1 MVYYLK
7 YRPKRVEDLNL
18 ESVRTRLS
26 AILASDDIPHAF
38 LFSGPRGLGKTSSAR
53 ILAREIHGKKL
64 DSETLQMISRG
75 AHPDVLEIDA
85 ASNRGIDEIREL
97 RERVKYAPME
107 LPKKVYIIDEVHML
121 TREAFNALLKTLE
134 EPPDHVVF
142 ILATTEPWK
151 LPETIQSRVFQVQF
165 EKPKQEE
172 IIASLERIV
181 VGEKLDVEN
190 GVLENVALLADGA
203 FRDAAKILEELSIAS
218 GGKKITQEIFDGL
231 YKIGTNDPIF
241 ENLLSSLKNKDAKLG
256 FEAVDSLE
264 KSGADFEL
272 VIKIVAE
279 RLHEQLMLAVKGEKT
294 DFTAQEL
301 EQLLE
306 LFITAYQQTKI
317 SPLPRLPL
325 EMVIV
330 RWSDRNIK
338 DETSKIKDE
347 KQEQK
352 TAGGGLLVAGSK
364 TQTQEKQME
373 KKDLPEKASSA
384 TRHVP
389 RATSEDA
396 DLLKQLV
403 SAIDQ
408 ENKMLG
414 GILRG
419 VKMGE
424 VTEDTVQFVAI
435 SNFHAEKI
443 QEPKAKALIE
453 EKITGLTGK
462 TRVITV
468 KIG

>member
-7 YRPKRVEDLNL
+7 YRPQAVEDLNL

-26 AILASDDIPHAF
+26 AILASDALPHAF

-64 DSETLQMISRG
+64 DPETLQMISRG
-75 AHPDVLEIDA
+75 IHPDVLEIDA

-165 EKPKQEE
+165 QKPTQAEL
-172 IIASLERIV
+172 IASLERIV
-181 VGEKLDVEN
+181 AGEKLDVES
-190 GVLENVALLADGA
+190 GVLDNVALLADGA

-218 GGKKITQEIFDGL
+218 GGKKVTSELFDRL
-231 YKIGTNDPIF
+231 YKTGATDPTFGRLI
-241 ENLLSSLKNKDAKLG
+241 NSLKDKDTKLG
-256 FEAVDSLE
+256 FESIDVLE

-272 VIKIVAE
+272 VIKIVADK
-279 RLHEQLMLAVKGEKT
+279 LHEQLMLAVRGGKT
-294 DFTAQEL
+294 EFTTQEL

-306 LFITAYQQTKI
+306 LLITAYQQTKI

-330 RWSDRNIK
+330 RWGEGKAKSEKVNNK
-338 DETSKIKDE
+338 DEIKE
-347 KQEQK
+347 LKPPLKSE
-352 TAGGGLLVAGSK
+352 GVVVP
-364 TQTQEKQME
+364 
-373 KKDLPEKASSA
+373 KKDTPKGEVSQTKSGD
-384 TRHVP
+384 T
-389 RATSEDA
+389 
-396 DLLKQLV
+396 DLLKQLILE
-403 SAIDQ
+403 IDQ

-443 QEPKAKALIE
+443 QEAKAKMLIE
-453 EKITGLTGK
+453 EKITALTGK
-462 TRVITV
+462 RRGITV